1 VPLPPL
7 RTPLALWIA
16 VLAVSP
22 GAGAQVPLD
31 PERDPELVA
40 RLNDAKRGEASV
52 PCDLLTYAPHL
63 SFDFR
68 FQGGYS
74 LFIPLKRYSGAE
86 DSIRVVTRVT
96 PQNPAGPP
104 VYLTQSLDLPDVP
117 RKNRAE
123 IQLAGGYFV
132 GEGKYA
138 LDLMMLDNEGR
149 VCRKHWQAEAKRSG
163 GNREISLQIAPGAV
177 APFSFAAWKAM
188 FDQDRKFAPHPQR
201 LTILFHV
208 APLFRRNMNLRNYD
222 QEMLLGSLASLL
234 EQIPSS
240 EVKLVAFN
248 LDQQKELFRQE
259 NFDGS
264 GWDQLLEAMERLQLG
279 TVSYDA
285 LAHRA
290 GHVDLLNKLVDEELA
305 GRSRSKAV
313 IFLGPTARQNDKLAL
328 PPHREE
334 NAPQPLF
341 FYFEYKPYW
350 FHGPEFPDVVY
361 HLTRSLAGQVF
372 RIHSPAEFASAI
384 KTVRANL
391 DEKPAQGTE

>member
-1 VPLPPL
+1 VPLPPSKI
-7 RTPLALWIA
+7 PLVFWIA
-16 VLAVSP
+16 VLALVA
-22 GAGAQVPLD
+22 GAAAQVPLD
-31 PERDPELVA
+31 PARDPELVS
-40 RLNDAKRGEASV
+40 LLSDPIRGEEKV

-74 LFIPLKRYSGAE
+74 LYLPLKHYSGAGG
-86 DSIRVVTRVT
+86 SIRVVTRVT
-96 PQNPAGPP
+96 PQAPAAEP
-104 VYLTQSLDLPDVP
+104 VYLTQTLDLPDVP

-123 IQLAGGYFV
+123 IQLSGGYFV
-132 GEGKYA
+132 GEGKYL
-138 LDLMMLDNEGR
+138 LDLLMLDNEGR

-163 GNREISLQIAPGAV
+163 GSREIPLQIAPGAV
-177 APFSFAAWKAM
+177 APFTFAAWKAM
-188 FDQDRKFAPHPQR
+188 FDQDRKSATHPQR

-240 EVKLVAFN
+240 QVKLVAFN

-259 NFDGS
+259 DFDGS
-264 GWDQLLEAMERLQLG
+264 GWDQLLEAMDKLQLG
-279 TVSYDA
+279 TVSYDT

-290 GHVDLLNKLVDEELA
+290 GHVDLLKKLVDEELA
-305 GRSRSKAV
+305 GPSRSHAV
-313 IFLGPTARQNDKLAL
+313 IFLGPTARQNDRLPILAR
-328 PPHREE
+328 REE
-334 NAPQPLF
+334 SGPRPLF

-350 FHGPEFPDVVY
+350 FRGAELADVVD

-372 RIHSPAEFASAI
+372 RIHSPTEFASAI
-384 KTVRANL
+384 KTVRASL
-391 DEKPAQGTE
+391 DEKSIQGTE

>member
-1 VPLPPL
+1 VPLS
-7 RTPLALWIA
+7 RVKTPLARWIA
-16 VLAVSP
+16 VLAM
-22 GAGAQVPLD
+22 AGGIAAQVPLD
-31 PERDPELVA
+31 PELFPELVS
-40 RLNDAKRGEASV
+40 RLSNPKHGEDTV
-52 PCDLLTYAPHL
+52 PCDLLTYSPHL

-74 LFIPLKRYSGAE
+74 LYIPLRRYSGAQ

-96 PQNPAGPP
+96 PQTPSGSP
-104 VYLTQSLDLPDVP
+104 VFLTQTLDLPDVP
-117 RKNRAE
+117 RKNHAE

-138 LDLMMLDNEGR
+138 FDLLMLDSEDR
-149 VCRKHWQAEAKRSG
+149 VCRKHWQVEAKRNG
-163 GNREISLQIAPGAV
+163 ANREIPLQIAPGAV
-177 APFSFAAWKAM
+177 APFTFAAWKAM
-188 FDQDRKFAPHPQR
+188 FDQDRKSAPHPQR
-201 LTILFHV
+201 LTILFHI

-234 EQIPSS
+234 DQIPST

-264 GWDQLLEAMERLQLG
+264 GWDQLLEAMDRLQLG
-279 TVSYDA
+279 TISYGA

-305 GRSRSKAV
+305 GPSRSRAV
-313 IFLGPTARQNDKLAL
+313 IFLGPTARQNDKFAQ
-328 PPHREE
+328 PPHRAES
-334 NAPQPLF
+334 ATQPLF

-350 FHGPEFPDVVY
+350 FRGGDFPDVVY
-361 HLTRSLAGQVF
+361 HMTRSLDGQVF
-372 RIHSPAEFASAI
+372 RIHSPNEFASAI
-384 KTVRANL
+384 KAVRTTL
-391 DEKPAQGTE
+391 EEKPVQSTE

>member
-1 VPLPPL
+1 VLLL
-7 RTPLALWIA
+7 RLRKPLALWIA
-16 VLAVSP
+16 LLAVAA

-31 PERDPELVA
+31 PERYPELVS
-40 RLNDAKRGEASV
+40 RLNDVTRGEDTV

-74 LFIPLKRYSGAE
+74 LYVRLKHYSGAG
-86 DSIRVVTRVT
+86 DSIRVVTRIT
-96 PQNPAGPP
+96 PQNPAASP
-104 VYLTQSLDLPDVP
+104 VYLTQTLDLPDVP

-123 IQLAGGYFV
+123 LQLAGGYFV
-132 GEGKYA
+132 GEGKYGF
-138 LDLMMLDNEGR
+138 DLMMLDSEGR

-163 GNREISLQIAPGAV
+163 GNREIPLQIAPGTV

-188 FDQDRKFAPHPQR
+188 FDQDRKSASHPQR

-264 GWDQLLEAMERLQLG
+264 GWDRLLEAMDKLQLG
-279 TVSYDA
+279 TVSYET

-305 GRSRSKAV
+305 GPSRSKAV
-313 IFLGPTARQNDKLAL
+313 IFLGPTARQSDKLQAA
-328 PPHREE
+328 PHRV
-334 NAPQPLF
+334 ADTSQPLF

-350 FHGPEFPDVVY
+350 FRGIDFPDVVY
-361 HLTRSLAGQVF
+361 HLTRALSGQAF
-372 RIHSPAEFASAI
+372 RIHSPNEFASAI
-384 KTVRANL
+384 KAVRESL
-391 DEKPAQGTE
+391 DEKSVQGTE